1 MLAQTRAV
9 RGTLYLLFTCSMR
22 YFDRAGL
29 FAEACQEF
37 GFLSPEEEKNS
48 ILAFELLPLVLSLRS
63 AANSGRISK
72 SQEPPEYDH

>member
-1 MLAQTRAV
+1 
-9 RGTLYLLFTCSMR
+9 MR

-48 ILAFELLPLVLSLRS
+48 ILAKLS
-63 AANSGRISK
+63 
-72 SQEPPEYDH
+72 

>member
-1 MLAQTRAV
+1 
-9 RGTLYLLFTCSMR
+9 MR

-48 ILAFELLPLVLSLRS
+48 ILSKLSWFELLPLVFSLRS
-63 AANSGRISK
+63 PANSGRISK

>member
-1 MLAQTRAV
+1 
-9 RGTLYLLFTCSMR
+9 MR

-48 ILAFELLPLVLSLRS
+48 ILAKLSWFELLPLVLSLRS
-63 AANSGRISK
+63 PANNGRISK